1 MHCSCNIEAL
11 SLRRLKAPIDIS
23 KGTVMKTN
31 VGSVD
36 RVLRIVVGLALI
48 AASVF
53 GLIGAWAGLA

>member
-1 MHCSCNIEAL
+1 
-11 SLRRLKAPIDIS
+11 
-23 KGTVMKTN
+23 MKTN